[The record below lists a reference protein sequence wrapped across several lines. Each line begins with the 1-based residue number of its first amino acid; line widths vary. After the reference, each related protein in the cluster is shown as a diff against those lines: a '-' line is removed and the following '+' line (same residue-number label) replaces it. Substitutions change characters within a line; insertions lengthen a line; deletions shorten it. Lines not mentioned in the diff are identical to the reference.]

1 MQRPRLSA
9 ALAIAALGAGC
20 NTVAGLHD
28 QSLAGRCAAIMK
40 QSYPGADIKIGK
52 EEAAALSI
60 TDVRATVTAERTDL
74 PKGARMARDLAV
86 ECRFHNGILV
96 GFRWTRGPEQRGQ
109 E

>member
-1 MQRPRLSA
+1 MRRPGLAA
-9 ALAIAALGAGC
+9 ALAATVLGAGC
-20 NTVAGLHD
+20 STLAGLHD
-28 QSLAGRCAAIMK
+28 QSLAGRCAAIMQ

-60 TDVRATVTAERTDL
+60 TDVRATVAAERTDL

-86 ECRFHNGILV
+86 ECRFHSGILV
-96 GFRWTRGPEQRGQ
+96 GFRWTRGPELRRR